1 MEEVAG
7 ADAKQLSRVVAVAAA
22 ENAVATAAV
31 HVLVAEKEELQG
43 EADQQARNH
52 SGTLA

>member
-1 MEEVAG
+1 MEEVSG
-7 ADAKQLSRVVAVAAA
+7 VGAKQLSRVVAVAAA

-43 EADQQARNH
+43 EADQQAR
-52 SGTLA
+52 SLPEPSR